1 MDGYMYEPSPYGAM
15 INRALET
22 HTNLGYTFSIVEMIV
37 SPTRTEGYQQQVI
50 RSFTS
55 NVKVDDAVL
64 IDTTNLTIT
73 EVVEKMTELIKKA
86 EG

>member
-1 MDGYMYEPSPYGAM
+1 MCIRDSDYQDE
-15 INRALET
+15 NRDIAPL
-22 HTNLGYTFSIVEMIV
+22 
-37 SPTRTEGYQQQVI
+37 
-50 RSFTS
+50 
-55 NVKVDDAVL
+55 VKVDDAVL